1 VADSTDRALTAVARN
16 LVGPLGIADIGCR
29 WGFAD
34 VWGKLGDSVRIVG
47 FDPDAEECVRLR
59 DRYAGRPGVDVIDVA
74 LASHVGARTIHR
86 AAEPACS
93 SFYAPDPIVLEH
105 VPELSVIAPMG
116 VTTTDATTLDLWCE
130 ETNWGTIDFVK
141 ADVQGAEHDVLLG
154 ATSTLA
160 NVVLME
166 LEVEFNPIYAGQPL
180 FADVDALARD
190 KGFRLWRLSNLAHY
204 TRDGAVPHGTIS
216 DTHFCDSR
224 PVTWDSPGGQLYWG
238 HATYVAEDVL
248 ERSGHDWQRPLRAG
262 CLASALGL
270 HDLALHAWVG
280 AARIAPERTAADIA
294 ILVEDYS
301 QSLTR
306 GHAG

>member
-1 VADSTDRALTAVARN
+1 MADATDRALTGLARH
-16 LVGPLGIADIGCR
+16 LAGPLGIADVGCR

-34 VWGKLGDSVRIVG
+34 LWGKLGDSVRIVG

-59 DRYAGRPGVDVIDVA
+59 DRYASRPEVDIIDIA
-74 LASHVGARTIHR
+74 LASQAGARTIHL

-93 SFYAPDPIVLEH
+93 SFFAPDPVALEH
-105 VPELSVIAPMG
+105 VPELRVIAPMS
-116 VTTTDATTLDLWCE
+116 VTTTYTTTLDLWCQ
-130 ETNWGTIDFVK
+130 ETNWGTIDFIK

-154 ATSTLA
+154 ATRTLA

-166 LEVEFNPIYAGQPL
+166 LEVEFNPIYVGQPL

-190 KGFRLWRLSNLAHY
+190 RDFRLWRLSNLAHY
-204 TRDGAVPHGTIS
+204 TRDGIGPHGTIS

-224 PVTWDSPGGQLYWG
+224 PVRWDSPGGQPYWG
-238 HATYVAEDVL
+238 HATYVAEDIL
-248 ERSGHDWQRPLRAG
+248 ERSGHYWQRALRAG

-280 AARIAPERTAADIA
+280 AARAAPGRMAAEIASA
-294 ILVEDYS
+294 VEGYS
-301 QSLTR
+301 ESLTW
-306 GHAG
+306 GPSG